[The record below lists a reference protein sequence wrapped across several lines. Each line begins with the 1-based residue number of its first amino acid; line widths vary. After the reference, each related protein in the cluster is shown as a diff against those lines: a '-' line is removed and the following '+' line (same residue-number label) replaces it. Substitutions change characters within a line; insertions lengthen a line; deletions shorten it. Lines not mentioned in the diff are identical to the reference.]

1 MRFLG
6 ADGKTRF
13 RLPDA
18 ARFLGKKIAS
28 EGMGASTRPAANFPK
43 FTDATLPFQIP
54 GIAQRDEEG
63 RGAIELSE

>member
-18 ARFLGKKIAS
+18 AGLLGEKVAG
-28 EGMGASTRPAANFPK
+28 EGMGASTGSTANFAK
-43 FTDATLPFQIP
+43 FADATLPFQIP

-63 RGAIELSE
+63 